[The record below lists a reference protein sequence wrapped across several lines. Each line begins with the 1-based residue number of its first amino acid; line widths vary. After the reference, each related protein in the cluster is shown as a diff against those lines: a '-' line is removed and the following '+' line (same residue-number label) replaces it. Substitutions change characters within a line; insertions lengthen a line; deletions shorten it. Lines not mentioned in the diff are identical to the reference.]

1 MKDLTEDEAK
11 DCVNICQC
19 GGKPKLRC
27 EYLSK
32 MYWYMCPICRE
43 VSEPAKSIS
52 YAVTKWNK
60 ENKEK

>member
-43 VSEPAKSIS
+43 VSD
-52 YAVTKWNK
+52 YALKVMQ
-60 ENKEK
+60 EEKP